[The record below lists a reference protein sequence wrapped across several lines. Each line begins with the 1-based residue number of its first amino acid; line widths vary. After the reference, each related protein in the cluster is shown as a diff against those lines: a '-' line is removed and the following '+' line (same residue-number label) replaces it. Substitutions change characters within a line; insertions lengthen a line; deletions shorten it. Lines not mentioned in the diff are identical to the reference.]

1 MMKLSP
7 APTGA
12 GAKSSD
18 IAVSELALTHLDA
31 AYNLAR
37 WLLKNEQDAADSV
50 HDAFLRAVR
59 YVDSY
64 RGDNGRAW
72 WLAIV
77 RNCCFARLNE
87 RRRARKERID
97 IDTAERHDAAALPHT
112 EASAL
117 EDDLH
122 NVQRARQI
130 ANRLEHLPPDLR
142 EVIVL
147 RELEDCSYREMAD
160 ILDVPIGTVMSR
172 LARARQLLRA
182 ALGEQPERS
191 DHGL

>member
-1 MMKLSP
+1 MMKPSS
-7 APTGA
+7 APGA
-12 GAKSSD
+12 
-18 IAVSELALTHLDA
+18 AVAVRELAIAHLDT

-37 WLLKNEQDAADSV
+37 WLLKSDQDAADSV

-59 YVDSY
+59 YVDTY

-77 RNCCFARLNE
+77 RNVCFTRLNE
-87 RRRARKERID
+87 RRRARKERVD
-97 IDTAERHDAAALPHT
+97 LDTAEQHDAAALPHT

-122 NVQRARQI
+122 NSQRAR
-130 ANRLEHLPPDLR
+130 RLSNHLEYLPPDLR

-172 LARARQLLRA
+172 LARARRLLRD
-182 ALGEQPERS
+182 ALGESPDRS

>member
-1 MMKLSP
+1 MVKLPP
-7 APTGA
+7 APGV
-12 GAKSSD
+12 
-18 IAVSELALTHLDA
+18 AVSELALTHLDA

-37 WLLKNEQDAADSV
+37 WLLRNEQDAADSV

-87 RRRARKERID
+87 RRRARKERVD
-97 IDTAERHDAAALPHT
+97 IDAAERHDAMLLPHT
-112 EASAL
+112 DASAL
-117 EDDLH
+117 EDELH
-122 NVQRARQI
+122 NTQRARLLSKH
-130 ANRLEHLPPDLR
+130 LEHLPPDLR
-142 EVIVL
+142 EIIVL

-172 LARARQLLRA
+172 LARARNLLRA
-182 ALGEQPERS
+182 ALSEQPVRS